1 MSQFYQMGQFGESF
15 NSTFVALIP
24 KVDGA
29 EDIRQFRPI
38 SLLGSVYK
46 LLAKVLT
53 NRLRLQVREVVSES
67 QHAFLGGRQILDAV
81 LVANECVDSRLQ
93 DGQPGV
99 ICKLNIEKAY
109 DNTFWGLRQGDP
121 LSPLLFIL
129 VMEALTRL
137 LSPAVQEGLLEGFLV
152 ADGVGASLKVNLAKS
167 ELIPV
172 GEVVQLPSLV
182 AILGCKVSHLLVS
195 YLGLPLGALFKT
207 KGVWDGVLERVQ
219 CRLAGWKRQYLSKG
233 GRLTLVKSVL
243 GSIPTYFMSV
253 HVILVSVARRLKKL

>member
-1 MSQFYQMGQFGESF
+1 
-15 NSTFVALIP
+15 
-24 KVDGA
+24 
-29 EDIRQFRPI
+29 
-38 SLLGSVYK
+38 
-46 LLAKVLT
+46 
-53 NRLRLQVREVVSES
+53 
-67 QHAFLGGRQILDAV
+67 
-81 LVANECVDSRLQ
+81 
-93 DGQPGV
+93 
-99 ICKLNIEKAY
+99 
-109 DNTFWGLRQGDP
+109 
-121 LSPLLFIL
+121 
-129 VMEALTRL
+129 MEALTRL

-152 ADGVGASLKVNLAKS
+152 ADG
-167 ELIPV
+167 V

-195 YLGLPLGALFKT
+195 YLGLPLGALFKA